1 MTGESAAEPNPPTP
15 DPEPPG
21 PAVSGPAVS
30 GPAVSGPAVSGPAVS
45 GPAVSG
51 PAVSGPAVSGPEV
64 PDPAGP
70 GAAMPG
76 PAAPGAAVSGPAMSD
91 PAAQSTPAPGSAGAA
106 PDTARPGHEAAERV
120 SESTQPDRAVVGPVP
135 EETAPVTDASVPAA
149 EAPVVREAAAAPPSD
164 NAAAVVPTDAE
175 PDTATVIPNPGHGAS
190 PATDRSGVSAGPP
203 TRIRRVAL
211 PDRDRPAGPCTGC
224 RAEHYDHTGSCV
236 GCGMPSPRQDRFEAD
251 LGTVCVVT
259 DRGLVHE
266 HNEDSV
272 AVAVLDSTVPGEPGV
287 TVIVVCDGVSTSEDP
302 QAASGAAA
310 RAGVAANLAALG
322 AGATLEEATLAG
334 LSAAAKAV
342 RAVGTP
348 EGRAPSCTY
357 LSAVLVPDPNGTRI
371 TVASV
376 GDSRAYWLTPTAPT
390 VPSAPTV
397 RAAAATPA
405 VPTADTAHADDSAP
419 GVPAPPGVP
428 AASGAAGSP
437 GAAALAGSR
446 RLTDDD
452 SLAQDFIKISGVDE
466 RTAMSMRGAHTL
478 TRWLGADIGTT
489 PWADDCVRSLYAT
502 GPGALLLCSDGLW
515 NYLPEAEALGDC
527 TFGPAGATGP
537 VGLSEA
543 RALVDFA
550 IRQGGSDNITVALAP
565 VPGRA
570 QPSPMMCAYPS
581 R

>member
-1 MTGESAAEPNPPTP
+1 MTDAPV
-15 DPEPPG
+15 
-21 PAVSGPAVS
+21 PAV
-30 GPAVSGPAVSGPAVS
+30 
-45 GPAVSG
+45 
-51 PAVSGPAVSGPEV
+51 
-64 PDPAGP
+64 
-70 GAAMPG
+70 
-76 PAAPGAAVSGPAMSD
+76 
-91 PAAQSTPAPGSAGAA
+91 
-106 PDTARPGHEAAERV
+106 
-120 SESTQPDRAVVGPVP
+120 
-135 EETAPVTDASVPAA
+135 DAPAA
-149 EAPVVREAAAAPPSD
+149 EAPATPEEAATPPCDGTEAAVPGAAPDP
-164 NAAAVVPTDAE
+164 AAVPSSPE
-175 PDTATVIPNPGHGAS
+175 HGAS
-190 PATDRSGVSAGPP
+190 GPATDRSGAPGGPP
-203 TRIRRVAL
+203 PRIRRVAL
-211 PDRDRPAGPCTGC
+211 PDRERPVGPCTGC
-224 RAEHYDHTGSCV
+224 RGENYDRAGHCA
-236 GCGMPSPRQDRFEAD
+236 GCGMPHQRQDRFEAD

-272 AVAVLDSTVPGEPGV
+272 AVAVLDGPAPGQPGA

-310 RAGVAANLAALG
+310 RAGVAASLAAFG
-322 AGATLEEATLAG
+322 AGAVLEEVALAG

-357 LSAVLVPDPNGTRI
+357 VSAVLVPTADGTHI
-371 TVASV
+371 TVANV
-376 GDSRAYWLTPTAPT
+376 GDSRAYWLAAPA
-390 VPSAPTV
+390 PSAPGTAPG
-397 RAAAATPA
+397 RAAPGAPAPSGATGTTTGASVSTGPGASAAPGAVVGGTAAGAPATPGSPQA
-405 VPTADTAHADDSAP
+405 TDTAAGTGASAGP
-419 GVPAPPGVP
+419 GAS
-428 AASGAAGSP
+428 AAP
-437 GAAALAGSR
+437 GAAAGSTTPGGSAPSDVSDATSTTAGTSAWTGSGASSESGASAGSGAMGAAVESTAPGGSAASGVSGVTDTTGAGTSAIAGSGVAAGAGAPGHLGVVTGSR

-489 PWADDCVRSLYAT
+489 PWAEDSVRSMHAT

-515 NYLPEAEALGDC
+515 NYLPEAEALGDY

-537 VGLSEA
+537 VGLPEA

-565 VPGRA
+565 VPGAA
-570 QPSPMMCAYPS
+570 QPP

>member
-1 MTGESAAEPNPPTP
+1 
-15 DPEPPG
+15 
-21 PAVSGPAVS
+21 
-30 GPAVSGPAVSGPAVS
+30 
-45 GPAVSG
+45 
-51 PAVSGPAVSGPEV
+51 
-64 PDPAGP
+64 
-70 GAAMPG
+70 MP
-76 PAAPGAAVSGPAMSD
+76 
-91 PAAQSTPAPGSAGAA
+91 
-106 PDTARPGHEAAERV
+106 H
-120 SESTQPDRAVVGPVP
+120 
-135 EETAPVTDASVPAA
+135 
-149 EAPVVREAAAAPPSD
+149 
-164 NAAAVVPTDAE
+164 
-175 PDTATVIPNPGHGAS
+175 
-190 PATDRSGVSAGPP
+190 
-203 TRIRRVAL
+203 
-211 PDRDRPAGPCTGC
+211 
-224 RAEHYDHTGSCV
+224 
-236 GCGMPSPRQDRFEAD
+236 PRQDRFEAD

-272 AVAVLDSTVPGEPGV
+272 AVAVLDGPTPGQPGA

-310 RAGVAANLAALG
+310 RAGVAASLAAFG
-322 AGATLEEATLAG
+322 AGAVLEEVALAG

-357 LSAVLVPDPNGTRI
+357 VSAVLVPTADGTHI
-371 TVASV
+371 TVANV
-376 GDSRAYWLTPTAPT
+376 GDSRAYWLAAP
-390 VPSAPTV
+390 APAAPG
-397 RAAAATPA
+397 AAAGRATPGAPAPSGATGTTTGTSASTGPGASAAPGA
-405 VPTADTAHADDSAP
+405 VVGGTAAGAPATPGSSEATDTAAGTGASA
-419 GVPAPPGVP
+419 GSGAS
-428 AASGAAGSP
+428 AASGAAAGSTAPGGSAPSDASGATSTTAGTSAWTGSGASAESGASAGSGAMGAAVESAAPGGSP
-437 GAAALAGSR
+437 GSGAAAGAGAPGQLGVGTGSR

-489 PWADDCVRSLYAT
+489 PWAEDSIRSLHAT

-515 NYLPEAEALGDC
+515 NYLPEAEALGDY

-565 VPGRA
+565 VPGAA
-570 QPSPMMCAYPS
+570 QPP